1 MLASHFRN
9 SAILALTAAVIVA
22 GHLLP
27 SFNTSEIQ
35 DGIRNSLHVIV
46 FAGFAGFVFNRLQK
60 LRPWAAFGATT
71 LLVCVVAGSAEV
83 LQYAQG
89 MSLEVDVEDLLRDI
103 SGAALA
109 IVATILWRRSGSGVI
124 SLRQKFILRALSIIT
139 GTLVLIPLTFWLTVF
154 IINRATFPT
163 LLTFEKWWESYTFR
177 GINTT
182 VIANN
187 EATFTPNRTYRSGL
201 SIRPLVSNWEDYTY
215 LVFTAAVAQG
225 KNTKLAVR
233 VNDSSTLGW
242 ISRDAMYEINIANSP
257 ETFRIPLEEL
267 AIISKQESAK
277 LSDVTQIVILTARS
291 RTYSTIVLDEIRLE

>member
-1 MLASHFRN
+1 MLASHSRN
-9 SAILALTAAVIVA
+9 SVILALTAAVIVA

-27 SFNTSEIQ
+27 SLNTSEIQ

-60 LRPWAAFGATT
+60 LRPWIAFSITT
-71 LLVCVVAGSAEV
+71 LLVCVVGGSAEV
-83 LQYAQG
+83 LQYIQG
-89 MSLEVDVEDLLRDI
+89 MSLEVDRADLLRDI

-124 SLRQKFILRALSIIT
+124 SLRQKFVLRALSIIS

-154 IINRATFPT
+154 IINRMTFPS

-187 EATFTPNRTYRSGL
+187 EGTFTPNRRYRSGL
-201 SIRPLVSNWEDYTY
+201 NIFPLVSNWENYTY
-215 LVFTAAVAQG
+215 LDFTAAVVEG
-225 KNTKLAVR
+225 ENTKLTLR
-233 VNDSSTLGW
+233 VNDSNTLGW
-242 ISRDAMYEINIANSP
+242 IPKDAMYQINITSSP
-257 ETFRIPLEEL
+257 DNFRIPLEEL
-267 AIISKQESAK
+267 AIIPKQDSVK
-277 LSDVTQIVILTARS
+277 LSDVSQIIILTPSS
-291 RTYSTIVLDEIRLE
+291 RAHSIIMLDEIRLE